1 MAKQSRQ
8 VNEQTAYLALASG
21 ILDDRVEISDDIF
34 DVLDGKGKFK
44 LNADCLKLL
53 KFFSEGVD
61 DMSKIMIQLDRKEA
75 EALYKFTSLL
85 TPLFEMTLFDR
96 MAMTDEEAEQ
106 VSDAMYS
113 LGEELRKVIE

>member
-8 VNEQTAYLALASG
+8 VNEQTAYLALASS

-61 DMSKIMIQLDRKEA
+61 NMSKIMIQLDRKEA

-113 LGEELRKVIE
+113 LGEELRRVME

>member
-8 VNEQTAYLALASG
+8 VNEQTAYLALASS

-61 DMSKIMIQLDRKEA
+61 NMSKIIIQLDRKEA

-85 TPLFEMTLFDR
+85 TPMFEMTLFDR

-113 LGEELRKVIE
+113 LGEELRRVIE